1 MIGSIVA
8 TIIIVAIVIY
18 LIKSLIKETNYQ
30 TWLNILLVTVIM
42 LTVIMSIFMLLNKT
56 NNNGNNQTRKTQAL
70 QEQKTKSAPKNP
82 QENVVEVVG
91 DIPPLQEGDKD
102 IAEMN
107 DDELSLLIAE
117 NYLILKNSYEKLNNG
132 KDGSAY
138 AKNKIIEEYELTQQ
152 EWNDLY
158 NRLSQQGYLKRAAQ
172 NLKEN
177 N

>member
-56 NNNGNNQTRKTQAL
+56 NNNGNNQTQKTQAV
-70 QEQKTKSAPKNP
+70 QEQNTKSAQKTSP
-82 QENVVEVVG
+82 ENVVEIEG
-91 DIPPLQEGDKD
+91 STPLQEGDKD

-117 NYLILKNSYEKLNNG
+117 NYLVLKNSYEKLNKG

-158 NRLSQQGYLKRAAQ
+158 NRLAQQGYLKRAAQ